1 MSINKSGNES
11 KYNNFNFVLGFT
23 LAEVLITLGIIGIVA
38 AMTIPTLIKNTQD
51 LELKTAYKKAYADL
65 NNVFVQASS
74 LNEFPERTA
83 CYDANFS
90 NFLDTTLKEKFKVE
104 KVCAAANL
112 YNCWTQGD
120 KVFSNSRPA
129 VGFSKSFIDTSGR
142 VWAEFDNSRGIYL
155 LDVNSGKS
163 PNKFGKDRWIFAFYN
178 QGSATDCAITPSK
191 PIQIRPYVSTDIF
204 IENDW
209 CNYPP
214 CYYKSWLYDN

>member
-1 MSINKSGNES
+1 MFSMKNKDHIILKSYLS
-11 KYNNFNFVLGFT
+11 GFT

-38 AMTIPTLIKNTQD
+38 AMTIPTIIKNTQD

-74 LNEFPERTA
+74 LNEFPERTG
-83 CYDANFS
+83 CYDAVFS
-90 NFLDTTLKEKFKVE
+90 TFVDNTLKEKFNVAKICTVSE
-104 KVCAAANL
+104 L
-112 YNCWTQGD
+112 YSCWTQGD

-129 VGFSKSFIDTSGR
+129 VGFSKSFIDASGR
-142 VWAEFDNSRGIYL
+142 VWAEFDSSRVIYL
-155 LDVNSGKS
+155 LDINGAKS

-178 QGSATDCAITPSK
+178 QGSTNDCAITPSK
-191 PIQIRPYVSTDIF
+191 PIQIRPYRSTDSVTGD
-204 IENDW
+204 DW